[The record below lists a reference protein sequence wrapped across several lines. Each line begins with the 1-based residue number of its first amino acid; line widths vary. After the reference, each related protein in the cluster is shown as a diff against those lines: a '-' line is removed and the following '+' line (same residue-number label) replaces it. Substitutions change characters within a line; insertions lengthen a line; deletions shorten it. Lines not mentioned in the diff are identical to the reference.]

1 MIHLI
6 FFIYFLLCHAYIF
19 PLKMSF
25 LGAKFG
31 DRRLPSEVMIEF
43 WDAGET
49 DEVIMVMMI
58 MIMMMMR

>member
-1 MIHLI
+1 
-6 FFIYFLLCHAYIF
+6 
-19 PLKMSF
+19 MSF

-31 DRRLPSEVMIEF
+31 DRRLLSEVMIEF

-58 MIMMMMR
+58 MIMMMMTR